1 MKPSEPGPYRFYLDN
16 RVLFFFKSTKCSLPD
31 QWTVNGRPSLS
42 GRRRGTSFV
51 RRSATPFRR
60 RQRRHKDATDTAA
73 AADIVQWC
81 VSLAP
86 TLPLPSAP
94 TGFYRVL
101 PSFSWL
107 QLDFFY
113 QDLASLSFISHFQKD
128 FLSFSEIHRI
138 HFLLSLQAPVWFY
151 RVFVGFFNEGN
162 FCSLLIWG
170 SPRDIT
176 GF

>member
-42 GRRRGTSFV
+42 GRRRGASFV

-60 RQRRHKDATDTAA
+60 RQRRHKDATDTAAA

-107 QLDFFY
+107 QLDFF
-113 QDLASLSFISHFQKD
+113 LPRLGFVEFHFTFSKRLSFFFRNSSNSF
-128 FLSFSEIHRI
+128 FTLTSSCCLVLS
-138 HFLLSLQAPVWFY
+138 
-151 RVFVGFFNEGN
+151 GFCRLF
-162 FCSLLIWG
+162 
-170 SPRDIT
+170 
-176 GF
+176 